1 MRGNAPRWKRSRLVG
16 SHTPQNVFSQRT
28 GWPEG
33 SDHVKSEAALAFLA
47 TPLAEPTLVLGRLLM
62 RPRAPCCSTLYGAA
76 SIKLAATK
84 KSLAFRMRILP
95 IGQTARFR
103 VRSGVCDSVGLRKC
117 VASHSIAG
125 QSGHKSSAS
134 SSLCRKQQNL
144 HCRRK
149 EHRDSVGLRKCFAP
163 HSVAGQS
170 GRRKTFARTS
180 RTRCRSIFAQ
190 KFQLVR

>member
-149 EHRDSVGLRKCFAP
+149 ERCDCVGSGNYL
-163 HSVAGQS
+163 S
-170 GRRKTFARTS
+170 GRLAGHAATFQQARILAKS
-180 RTRCRSIFAQ
+180 KRMMQGIGLPLLPS
-190 KFQLVR
+190 